1 MPSDRDLQADV
12 IEELDFDPAVDAAH
26 IGVTANKGVVTLSG
40 HVGSYAEKL
49 AAEAAARRVKGV
61 LAIAEEIA
69 VRVPS
74 DKKLADDQIAA
85 RALDVLRWSTGTAQP
100 ALDVKVEHGMVTLEG
115 EVDWHYQKMRAAESV
130 RRLSGVIGVIDR
142 IRMHPR
148 ARPDDV
154 HNSITRA
161 FRRAAELD
169 AGGVNVAVDGGKVVL
184 SGRVRAWHEREAAE
198 RAAWS
203 VPGVV
208 EVEDR
213 LAVGP

>member
-26 IGVTANKGVVTLSG
+26 IGVTAKNGVITLSG

-61 LAIAEEIA
+61 LAIAEEIE
-69 VRVPS
+69 VRLPS
-74 DKKLADDQIAA
+74 NKKLADDQIAA
-85 RALDVLRWSTGTAQP
+85 RALDVLRWTMGTVQP
-100 ALDVKVEHGMVTLEG
+100 PLAVKVEHGMVTLEG
-115 EVDWHYQKMRAAESV
+115 ELDWYYQRTRAADAV
-130 RRLSGVIGVIDR
+130 RRLSGVVGVIDR
-142 IRMHPR
+142 IRLRPR

-154 HNSITRA
+154 RSSITRA
-161 FRRAAELD
+161 FQRAAELD
-169 AGGVNVAVDGGKVVL
+169 AGGVNVAIEGGKVVL

-203 VPGVV
+203 VPGVQ

-213 LAVGP
+213 LSVGP